1 MLRMTAARTRAITS
15 TRKPVRET
23 CALTCM
29 LIYLQL
35 AGGVTA
41 DHVLHGSADPI
52 GGQCQLIKLRWGAG
66 PEEMKFEGAIP
77 TIKFA
82 LGENVKQSNWGD
94 QFVTR
99 YPQTRMGVEG
109 IAFCIA
115 RTLIERDPSLKA
127 PMRANL
133 RKMWE
138 LLEEREDHGAADM
151 VDTMIKAL
159 NDPAFFKP

>member
-1 MLRMTAARTRAITS
+1 LLASAINCPEIDLTAPTARQT
-15 TRKPVRET
+15 PY
-23 CALTCM
+23 C
-29 LIYLQL
+29 
-35 AGGVTA
+35 G
-41 DHVLHGSADPI
+41 
-52 GGQCQLIKLRWGAG
+52 
-66 PEEMKFEGAIP
+66 EEQAMSKP
-77 TIKFA
+77 TI
-82 LGENVKQSNWGD
+82 E
-94 QFVTR
+94 
-99 YPQTRMGVEG
+99 QTRMGVEG

-151 VDTMIKAL
+151 VDVLIKAL

>member
-1 MLRMTAARTRAITS
+1 VQRRPIRTSATAIYQPRFDLTAAAELSQIDQEPAMS
-15 TRKPVRET
+15 KPSIE
-23 CALTCM
+23 
-29 LIYLQL
+29 
-35 AGGVTA
+35 
-41 DHVLHGSADPI
+41 
-52 GGQCQLIKLRWGAG
+52 
-66 PEEMKFEGAIP
+66 
-77 TIKFA
+77 
-82 LGENVKQSNWGD
+82 
-94 QFVTR
+94 
-99 YPQTRMGVEG
+99 QTRMGSEG

>member
-1 MLRMTAARTRAITS
+1 MQAAPCCAAALAIHAPRFDLTAAPAHQTFQMIDKEPAMS
-15 TRKPVRET
+15 K
-23 CALTCM
+23 
-29 LIYLQL
+29 
-35 AGGVTA
+35 
-41 DHVLHGSADPI
+41 
-52 GGQCQLIKLRWGAG
+52 
-66 PEEMKFEGAIP
+66 P
-77 TIKFA
+77 TI
-82 LGENVKQSNWGD
+82 E
-94 QFVTR
+94 
-99 YPQTRMGVEG
+99 QTKMGSEG

>member
-1 MLRMTAARTRAITS
+1 MLFLFIIRRLNPRARAIVGAVLSVVGLVLLGLAATVAPWLVIHGII
-15 TRKPVRET
+15 TT
-23 CALTCM
+23 AL
-29 LIYLQL
+29 
-35 AGGVTA
+35 
-41 DHVLHGSADPI
+41 
-52 GGQCQLIKLRWGAG
+52 
-66 PEEMKFEGAIP
+66 
-77 TIKFA
+77 
-82 LGENVKQSNWGD
+82 
-94 QFVTR
+94 
-99 YPQTRMGVEG
+99 G

-115 RTLIERDPSLKA
+115 RTLIARDPSLKA

>member
-1 MLRMTAARTRAITS
+1 VVESAIIANARLSIS
-15 TRKPVRET
+15 GD
-23 CALTCM
+23 
-29 LIYLQL
+29 LIYQRRK
-35 AGGVTA
+35 VSDEIDQETA
-41 DHVLHGSADPI
+41 MSKPSI
-52 GGQCQLIKLRWGAG
+52 
-66 PEEMKFEGAIP
+66 E
-77 TIKFA
+77 
-82 LGENVKQSNWGD
+82 
-94 QFVTR
+94 
-99 YPQTRMGVEG
+99 QTRMGSEG

>member
-1 MLRMTAARTRAITS
+1 VDTGSREENASKQESRASVLIQSEPIVLSARRQPYALTIAAPRFDLTAAPASSHRIDKEPAMS
-15 TRKPVRET
+15 K
-23 CALTCM
+23 
-29 LIYLQL
+29 
-35 AGGVTA
+35 
-41 DHVLHGSADPI
+41 
-52 GGQCQLIKLRWGAG
+52 
-66 PEEMKFEGAIP
+66 P
-77 TIKFA
+77 TI
-82 LGENVKQSNWGD
+82 E
-94 QFVTR
+94 
-99 YPQTRMGVEG
+99 QTRMGSEG

>member
-1 MLRMTAARTRAITS
+1 LRKIAETMPGLRLDPTAAPSNQTFNPKEPAMS
-15 TRKPVRET
+15 K
-23 CALTCM
+23 
-29 LIYLQL
+29 
-35 AGGVTA
+35 
-41 DHVLHGSADPI
+41 
-52 GGQCQLIKLRWGAG
+52 
-66 PEEMKFEGAIP
+66 P
-77 TIKFA
+77 TI
-82 LGENVKQSNWGD
+82 E
-94 QFVTR
+94 
-99 YPQTRMGVEG
+99 QTRMGSEG

-151 VDTMIKAL
+151 VDIMIRAL

>member
-1 MLRMTAARTRAITS
+1 MARISYQLAQNSFTAAATIIL
-15 TRKPVRET
+15 E
-23 CALTCM
+23 
-29 LIYLQL
+29 
-35 AGGVTA
+35 
-41 DHVLHGSADPI
+41 
-52 GGQCQLIKLRWGAG
+52 IKVDQEPA
-66 PEEMKFEGAIP
+66 MSKP
-77 TIKFA
+77 TI
-82 LGENVKQSNWGD
+82 E
-94 QFVTR
+94 
-99 YPQTRMGVEG
+99 QTRMGTEG

-159 NDPAFFKP
+159 NDPSFFKP

>member
-1 MLRMTAARTRAITS
+1 LAFAPRLSLERD
-15 TRKPVRET
+15 
-23 CALTCM
+23 
-29 LIYLQL
+29 LIY
-35 AGGVTA
+35 
-41 DHVLHGSADPI
+41 S
-52 GGQCQLIKLRWGAG
+52 GASTSG
-66 PEEMKFEGAIP
+66 YQKFQKEPAMSKP
-77 TIKFA
+77 TI
-82 LGENVKQSNWGD
+82 E
-94 QFVTR
+94 
-99 YPQTRMGVEG
+99 QTRMGTEA

-138 LLEEREDHGAADM
+138 LLEEREDHAAADM

>member
-1 MLRMTAARTRAITS
+1 M
-15 TRKPVRET
+15 RE
-23 CALTCM
+23 LSPGRD
-29 LIYLQL
+29 LIYQRRQQVRYSDSKEP
-35 AGGVTA
+35 AM
-41 DHVLHGSADPI
+41 S
-52 GGQCQLIKLRWGAG
+52 K
-66 PEEMKFEGAIP
+66 P
-77 TIKFA
+77 TS
-82 LGENVKQSNWGD
+82 E
-94 QFVTR
+94 
-99 YPQTRMGVEG
+99 QTRMGSEG

-151 VDTMIKAL
+151 VDTMIRAL

>member
-1 MLRMTAARTRAITS
+1 LGPVSSASTINRHRIHLTAAGND
-15 TRKPVRET
+15 
-23 CALTCM
+23 
-29 LIYLQL
+29 LIRNHIDQEP
-35 AGGVTA
+35 AM
-41 DHVLHGSADPI
+41 S
-52 GGQCQLIKLRWGAG
+52 K
-66 PEEMKFEGAIP
+66 P
-77 TIKFA
+77 TI
-82 LGENVKQSNWGD
+82 E
-94 QFVTR
+94 
-99 YPQTRMGVEG
+99 QTRMGTEG

>member
-1 MLRMTAARTRAITS
+1 MRSAIELAEQGAANARVRHAALAAAIARPRFDLTAAPARQTS
-15 TRKPVRET
+15 
-23 CALTCM
+23 
-29 LIYLQL
+29 Q
-35 AGGVTA
+35 
-41 DHVLHGSADPI
+41 
-52 GGQCQLIKLRWGAG
+52 
-66 PEEMKFEGAIP
+66 FEKEPAMSKP
-77 TIKFA
+77 TI
-82 LGENVKQSNWGD
+82 E
-94 QFVTR
+94 
-99 YPQTRMGVEG
+99 QTRMGTEA

-127 PMRANL
+127 PIRANL